1 MTSSEE
7 IFPPSDDDGCQPFR
21 DIADYLGFNLNSV
34 FNAYQGLPIPAWS
47 TPEHQRAL
55 KNAAGKLNEA
65 VRHAENL
72 VRSLD
77 RLSSREL
84 SFLIQAGT
92 ITPHQIEFL
101 IQKMQQDAD
110 QIVGRRDELP
120 SSTSRN
126 HAAYIVSEGVRR
138 LFRRL
143 RAEISYGQSA
153 DSGAPSGEFCK
164 TVEFAIGAFGIVASW
179 RGPAKEAWE
188 KQLAIENRYRLMK
201 MKKHILD
208 AHLSS
213 AREEINLSGVQIDYE
228 GTGNNKRALVSIRER
243 PDIPPIPLKLSWFSS
258 GVEVKRYASE
268 LAERLSNPG

>member
-1 MTSSEE
+1 MTKGDE
-7 IFPPSDDDGCQPFR
+7 IFPPSEGDGVQPFR
-21 DIADYLGFNLNSV
+21 DVAKLIGCDLKTVIRAFS
-34 FNAYQGLPIPAWS
+34 GLPVPEWS

-72 VRSLD
+72 VRSLN
-77 RLSSREL
+77 RLSNNEL

-92 ITPHQIEFL
+92 VTPQQIELL
-101 IQKMQQDAD
+101 IQTMQQDAD
-110 QIVGRRDELP
+110 QIVGWRDELP

-143 RAEISYGQSA
+143 RKEISYGQSA

-164 TVEFAIGAFGIVASW
+164 TVDFAIGAFGIVASW

-188 KQLAIENRYRLMK
+188 KHLAIENRYRLLK
-201 MKKHILD
+201 MKKHISD
-208 AHLSS
+208 AHLTSV
-213 AREEINLSGVQIDYE
+213 REEIDLSGVKIDYE
-228 GTGNNKRALVSIRER
+228 GTGNDKRALVSIRER
-243 PDIPPIPLKLSWFSS
+243 PDIPAIPLKLSWFSS
-258 GVEVKRYASE
+258 GVEIKKYASE
-268 LAERLSNPG
+268 LAERLSSPD